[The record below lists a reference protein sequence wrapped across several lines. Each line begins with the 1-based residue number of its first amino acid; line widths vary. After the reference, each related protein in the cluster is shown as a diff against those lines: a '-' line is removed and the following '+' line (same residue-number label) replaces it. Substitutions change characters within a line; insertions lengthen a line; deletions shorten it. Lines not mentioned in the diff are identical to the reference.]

1 MEEEEEEE
9 DEGGETIC
17 KMADEGVL
25 DKISSSS
32 SEEFGELVGVLTEDG
47 FDEDDGEEVEE
58 DEEEEDEELF
68 APIWRIG
75 SSGCR
80 TTSSATFSARV
91 SRGPLSRTLH
101 ADVPLLLFLILSD
114 LLIGVSS
121 CLSSST

>member
-1 MEEEEEEE
+1 MEEEEED

-58 DEEEEDEELF
+58 EEEEDEELF
-68 APIWRIG
+68 GPIWGIG

-80 TTSSATFSARV
+80 TSSSATFSARV
-91 SRGPLSRTLH
+91 SRGPLS
-101 ADVPLLLFLILSD
+101 
-114 LLIGVSS
+114 
-121 CLSSST
+121 